1 MWQHLMPSRSR
12 DEQYFIRTLL
22 EDLDYLQREWTPQVT
37 DAALRRGSPVLRR
50 LLVND
55 DFLKAWHLLHLTGKP
70 YVTAPRAEYFL
81 EHPEA
86 DRIEILISGGGNYAG
101 AFAALALVNRGRVP
115 IPLSR
120 DINPMEHSFTVGEFL
135 QSTGIYLSGLRV
147 SRCEVVQ
154 YVANKLG
161 GAHLDFKRFGKLK
174 EKFETLDREADRLQI
189 KGVPS
194 PAGKNA
200 VYFELLSIGQLFVQS
215 PAANEL
221 RAAV

>member
-1 MWQHLMPSRSR
+1 MPSRSR

-22 EDLDYLQREWTPQVT
+22 EDLDYLKREWTPKVT

-55 DFLKAWHLLHLTGKP
+55 DFLKAWHLLRVGHKP
-70 YVTAPRAEYFL
+70 HVKAPRAEYFL

-86 DRIEILISGGGNYAG
+86 DRIEILISGGGHYAG
-101 AFAALALVNRGRVP
+101 AFAALAMVNTGRIP

-120 DINPMEHSFTVGEFL
+120 DINPIEYRFTLGEFL
-135 QSTGIYLSGLRV
+135 QSTGIYMSGLCV
-147 SRCEVVQ
+147 SRREVVQ

-161 GAHLDFKRFGKLK
+161 GAHLDFKRSGKLK
-174 EKFETLDREADRLQI
+174 EKFETLDRGADRLQI
-189 KGVPS
+189 EGVPK

-200 VYFELLSIGQLFVQS
+200 VYFELLSIGQLFAQS
-215 PAANEL
+215 PAATEL
-221 RAAV
+221 RATV